1 MIKFHEAHIT
11 EKEIESVSETLR
23 SGWLT
28 MGPKTQEFEQAFKE
42 YIGCEYC
49 VSVNS
54 ATAGLHLALRAI
66 GLKAGDEV
74 ILPTTTFVATA
85 EVVAYMQAVPILCD
99 IDFNTHTLDVK
110 KLELLISK
118 KTKVIMPVHF
128 AGIPCDMD
136 ALCELAKKHNIIVI
150 EDAAHALPTT
160 YKNKKVG
167 TIGDI
172 TVFSFYATKTL
183 ATGEGGMICTH
194 NQKWAE
200 MMQRT
205 RLHGMSREA
214 WKRYGTKGKW
224 HYEVLDMGYKYNMTD
239 MNAALGLVQ
248 LEKLD
253 WMNEQRKGIAMRY
266 LEAFKATPAQC
277 LFVPEDAS
285 SSWHLFV
292 IKVKKRDQLIEE
304 LIKNEIGFA
313 VHFIPLYLHQFYQK
327 TFKWDKAKYPI
338 AEKVYHES
346 LSLPIWPGLSRKDQ
360 EKIID
365 VVCRFL
371 NDL

>member
-11 EKEIESVSETLR
+11 EKEIDSVSETLR

-28 MGPKTQEFEQAFKE
+28 MGPKTQAFEQAFKS
-42 YIGCEYC
+42 YIGCKYC

-54 ATAGLHLALRAI
+54 ATAGLHLALKAI
-66 GLKAGDEV
+66 GVQAGDEV

-85 EVVAYMQAVPILCD
+85 EVVAYMQAVPVLCD
-99 IDFNTHTLDVK
+99 IDPQTHTLDVK
-110 KLELLISK
+110 LLKNLINE

-136 ALCELAKKHNIIVI
+136 AVTEIARKNKIIVI

-160 YKNKKVG
+160 YKNRKVG

-194 NQKWAE
+194 NQEWAE

-214 WKRYGTKGKW
+214 WKRYGGKGKW

-253 WMNEQRKGIAMRY
+253 WMNEQRRKIAKRY
-266 LEAFKATPAQC
+266 LEAFKSTTARC
-277 LFVPEDAS
+277 LSVPEYAS

-292 IKVKKRDQLIEE
+292 IKVNDRDQLIEE
-304 LIKNEIGFA
+304 LIKHDIGFA
-313 VHFIPLYLHQFYQK
+313 VHFIPLYMHQFYQN
-327 TFKWDKAKYPI
+327 TFKWDKKDYPV

-346 LSLPIWPGLSRKDQ
+346 LSLPIWPGLKSDDQ

-365 VVCRFL
+365 VVCQFL
-371 NDL
+371 NDV